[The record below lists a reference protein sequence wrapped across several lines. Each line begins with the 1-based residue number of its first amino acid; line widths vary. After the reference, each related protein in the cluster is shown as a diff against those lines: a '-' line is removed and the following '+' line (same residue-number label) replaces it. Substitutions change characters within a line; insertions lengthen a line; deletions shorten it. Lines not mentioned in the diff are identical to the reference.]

1 MMPNLDW
8 LTARPIA
15 HRGLHDKA
23 RGIIENTAS
32 AFGGAVT
39 GNYAIECDLQ
49 ISAEGEAVVFH
60 DETLDRL
67 TEATGL
73 VKSHKVKQLQDITIK
88 NSADRIQT
96 LAELLQQVDAKV
108 PLVIELKSHWDG
120 DVALALRALQ
130 VLQNYKGHYSLMSF
144 DQDLVATVAEHSP
157 STIRGIT
164 ADRTTDPEYDPLPLE
179 RRLDMQQF
187 RHIDKTKPHF
197 VSFYFRDLPYAPVQK
212 LRDAGLAIVT
222 WTIRSKEEEALALM
236 HSDQVTFEGYL
247 A

>member
-1 MMPNLDW
+1 MTPHLDW

-15 HRGLHDKA
+15 HRGLHNKA
-23 RGIIENTAS
+23 RGIIENTVS
-32 AFGGAVT
+32 AFAAAIARQ
-39 GNYAIECDLQ
+39 YAIECDLQ

-67 TEATGL
+67 TDAKGL
-73 VKSHKVKQLQDITIK
+73 VKSHTVKQLQAITIK
-88 NSADRIQT
+88 NSQDRIQT
-96 LAELLQQVDAKV
+96 LAELLQQVDGKV

-120 DVALALRALQ
+120 DVALALRALK
-130 VLQNYKGHYSLMSF
+130 VLENYKGQFCLMSF
-144 DQDLVATVAEHSP
+144 DQDLVAAVASHSP
-157 STIRGIT
+157 HIIRGIT
-164 ADRTTDPEYDPLPLE
+164 ADRTTDPDYDALPLE

-197 VSFYFRDLPYAPVQK
+197 VSFYFKDLPYAPVQK
-212 LRDAGLAIVT
+212 LRDAGLAIIT

>member
-8 LTARPIA
+8 LMARPIA

-32 AFGGAVT
+32 AFAGAIA

-49 ISAEGEAVVFH
+49 ISADGEAVVFH

-73 VKSHKVKQLQDITIK
+73 VKSQTVPELQKITIK
-88 NSADRIQT
+88 HSTDRIQT
-96 LAELLQQVDAKV
+96 LAELLQQVDGKV

-120 DVALALRALQ
+120 DVALALRALR
-130 VLQNYKGHYSLMSF
+130 VLENYRGHYCLMSF
-144 DQDLVATVAEHSP
+144 DQDLVAAVAEHSP

-164 ADRTTDPEYDPLPLE
+164 ADRTTDPDYDALPLE

-212 LRDAGLAIVT
+212 LRDAGLSIVT
-222 WTIRSKEEEALALM
+222 WTIRSKEEETLALM
-236 HSDQVTFEGYL
+236 HSDQVTFEGY
-247 A
+247 AA